1 MITVVFHGRT
11 RTGRLNFNTR
21 KFAEK
26 HGLGHPI
33 AANFYEAQYDDYV
46 PVRNKEI
53 TG

>member
-1 MITVVFHGRT
+1 MITFSPCRT
-11 RTGRLNFNTR
+11 RTGRLNFSTR

-46 PVRNKEI
+46 PIRNKEI